1 MIQTLIIGIIKSI
14 IKFGGE
20 DEEREFELLNL
31 HLTLINLKK
40 IFFIVCVW
48 DDGCEVSLLWQS
60 FYKIYIN
67 QIIML
72 CTLNLYSDVHQLFLN
87 KTGKKTFKIAI
98 YEYYLNIWEW
108 IPEKPNKISKE
119 LSLAKD

>member
-40 IFFIVCVW
+40 IFFIVCV
-48 DDGCEVSLLWQS
+48 
-60 FYKIYIN
+60 
-67 QIIML
+67 
-72 CTLNLYSDVHQLFLN
+72 
-87 KTGKKTFKIAI
+87 
-98 YEYYLNIWEW
+98 
-108 IPEKPNKISKE
+108 
-119 LSLAKD
+119 